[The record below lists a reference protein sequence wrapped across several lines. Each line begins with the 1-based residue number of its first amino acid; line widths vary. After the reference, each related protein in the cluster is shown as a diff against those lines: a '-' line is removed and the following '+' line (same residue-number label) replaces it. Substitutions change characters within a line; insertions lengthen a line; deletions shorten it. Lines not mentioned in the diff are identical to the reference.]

1 MQFTD
6 CGLETVTLQL
16 HVHMCTV
23 EELSVIVSI
32 YIYSCILP
40 TVEHTYVHIYS
51 SAILTQMVEPHTGH
65 STEVDIII
73 LSASI
78 IIYCKSE
85 ITTIY
90 IIIIIIL

>member
-1 MQFTD
+1 MITCHMICGRNGARDQFTD
-6 CGLETVTLQL
+6 CGLESVTL
-16 HVHMCTV
+16 HVHMYMCTV

-32 YIYSCILP
+32 YTYSW
-40 TVEHTYVHIYS
+40 TTH
-51 SAILTQMVEPHTGH
+51 H